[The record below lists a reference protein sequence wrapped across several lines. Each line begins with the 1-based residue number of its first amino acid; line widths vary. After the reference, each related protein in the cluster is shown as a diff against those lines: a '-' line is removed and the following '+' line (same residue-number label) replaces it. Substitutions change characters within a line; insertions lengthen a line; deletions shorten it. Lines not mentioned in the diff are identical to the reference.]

1 MSNWIENEEI
11 NTPETEI
18 IEENIYVDEDLIK
31 NKDLVRM
38 DLNIVQYPLF
48 SKNTKRKVNQI
59 VKYYFNKNHDTYINV
74 APMAGDY
81 IPGELE
87 EKIFIALMK
96 IMKAKGMP
104 RKFIVTAKELKDEL
118 KINSNTYISK
128 IKESLSRLASAN
140 YKFKNT
146 MYSSKEKTVLTEEI
160 ETTILSL
167 RTLKLVKKENKK
179 LKEEIG
185 DNRVKEVYEVSIS
198 SPFYD
203 NIMTKGYLVYN
214 SDILLSIDTS
224 TARTTYMLIEKLR
237 FNELYLKIDTLF
249 LIRRIPLKFNPRN
262 PSNTIKI
269 LEKNLNELKEKKLIE
284 NFNFIKESTWEKSEI
299 EIYFYEEV
307 NSDKQERFY
316 SDLNDFRKI
325 STSLA
330 VLDME
335 HAIVAN
341 ESVLEDKIICIE
353 ITKEIIEEVFNM
365 LPGNAKKLKSM
376 KKTIKD
382 SIDNYGLDKVKAAVM
397 YMSKQKKITSPR
409 AFFLKSLDNN
419 WAEDIVVPE
428 SKNEK
433 NKELIINELEI
444 IENQKDYSQEIEYYK
459 LLTEQEKKE
468 LEEKVYSEYMK
479 ECGQETKVQKIAF
492 NAAKNNLIYKYIFR
506 NKLSNYSIIEN
517 EISIEEELGDDI
529 LTDINAFNN
538 YINENINIYKIVL
551 NLSEDRIL
559 EIKREILT
567 ELSSKF
573 VLKQINIDDIT
584 QAINKVITDKM
595 K

>member
-1 MSNWIENEEI
+1 
-11 NTPETEI
+11 
-18 IEENIYVDEDLIK
+18 
-31 NKDLVRM
+31 
-38 DLNIVQYPLF
+38 
-48 SKNTKRKVNQI
+48 
-59 VKYYFNKNHDTYINV
+59 
-74 APMAGDY
+74 
-81 IPGELE
+81 
-87 EKIFIALMK
+87 
-96 IMKAKGMP
+96 
-104 RKFIVTAKELKDEL
+104 
-118 KINSNTYISK
+118 
-128 IKESLSRLASAN
+128 
-140 YKFKNT
+140 
-146 MYSSKEKTVLTEEI
+146 
-160 ETTILSL
+160 
-167 RTLKLVKKENKK
+167 
-179 LKEEIG
+179 
-185 DNRVKEVYEVSIS
+185 
-198 SPFYD
+198 
-203 NIMTKGYLVYN
+203 
-214 SDILLSIDTS
+214 
-224 TARTTYMLIEKLR
+224 
-237 FNELYLKIDTLF
+237 
-249 LIRRIPLKFNPRN
+249 
-262 PSNTIKI
+262 
-269 LEKNLNELKEKKLIE
+269 
-284 NFNFIKESTWEKSEI
+284 
-299 EIYFYEEV
+299 
-307 NSDKQERFY
+307 
-316 SDLNDFRKI
+316 
-325 STSLA
+325 
-330 VLDME
+330 ME
-335 HAIVAN
+335 HAIVAS

-433 NKELIINELEI
+433 NKELIINEFEI

-529 LTDINAFNN
+529 STDINAFNN